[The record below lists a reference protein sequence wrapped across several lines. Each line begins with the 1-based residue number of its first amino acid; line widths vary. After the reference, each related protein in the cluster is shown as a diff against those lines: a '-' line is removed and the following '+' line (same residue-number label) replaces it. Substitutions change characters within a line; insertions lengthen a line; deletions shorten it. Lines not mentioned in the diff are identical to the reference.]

1 MNATSFGL
9 IACGVLLNTFA
20 QLLLKKGADVVGRFD
35 FSPARVLDALLSY
48 AVNPYVL
55 GGLACYVV
63 SVVVW
68 LAALSRVEV
77 SVAYPMLSLGF
88 ALNALLAWWLLGEA
102 VTAQRLAGI
111 AIIIVGVTLVAR
123 S

>member
-1 MNATSFGL
+1 MNLVSFGL

-20 QLLLKKGADVVGRFD
+20 QLLLKKGAGAVGRFD
-35 FSPARVLDALLSY
+35 FTAAKVLDAMLSY

-55 GGLACYVV
+55 GGLACYAV

-102 VTAQRLAGI
+102 VTAQRIAGI

>member
-1 MNATSFGL
+1 MNVVSFGL

-20 QLLLKKGADVVGRFD
+20 QLLLKKGASAVGRFD
-35 FSPARVLDALLSY
+35 FTVARAADAMLSY
-48 AVNPYVL
+48 AINPYVL

-63 SVVVW
+63 SVAVW

-102 VTAQRLAGI
+102 VTAQRIAGI

>member
-1 MNATSFGL
+1 MNVVSFGL
-9 IACGVLLNTFA
+9 IATGVLLNTFA

-35 FSPARVLDALLSY
+35 FSVAKVLDAGLLY
-48 AVNPYVL
+48 AINPYVL

-68 LAALSRVEV
+68 LMALSRVEV
-77 SVAYPMLSLGF
+77 SIAYPMLSLGF

-102 VTAQRLAGI
+102 VTAQRIAGI
-111 AIIIVGVTLVAR
+111 AIIIVGVTIVAR

>member
-1 MNATSFGL
+1 MSLVSFGL

-20 QLLLKKGADVVGRFD
+20 QLLLKKGAAAVGRFD
-35 FSPARVLDALLSY
+35 FTAVKVLDAMLSY

-63 SVVVW
+63 SVAVW

-102 VTAQRLAGI
+102 VTAQRIAGI

>member
-1 MNATSFGL
+1 MSVVSFGL

-20 QLLLKKGADVVGRFD
+20 QLLLKKGAGAVGHFD
-35 FSPARVLDALLSY
+35 FTVAKVLDAMLSY

-55 GGLACYVV
+55 GGLACYAV

-102 VTAQRLAGI
+102 VTLQRIAGI

>member
-1 MNATSFGL
+1 MNPVSFAL
-9 IACGVLLNTFA
+9 IATGVLLNTIA
-20 QLLLKKGADVVGRFD
+20 QLLLKAGANAVGRFE
-35 FSPARVLDALLSY
+35 FSAANALEVGMRFAL
-48 AVNPYVL
+48 NPYVI
-55 GGLACYVV
+55 GGLGCYVV

-102 VTAQRLAGI
+102 VTPQRIAGI